1 MRVAVDS
8 LPPGRIGDFVIPFDP
23 ADTFSDIKEKI
34 CAQEG
39 IPVDNHYCRYDHEQ
53 VVMFSAGKRLKLYS
67 PTTP

>member
-8 LPPGRIGDFVIPFDP
+8 GLPPGRIGDFVIPFDP

-39 IPVDNHYCRYDHEQ
+39 IPVDNHYCDHYCYDENKLLC
-53 VVMFSAGKRLKLYS
+53 SAPESG
-67 PTTP
+67 